1 MSTPAKRKAVSPAP
15 GSSPPPRPAPAG
27 PASPGAGSP
36 EAAGVSSPAAP
47 ANTDEAITGAHWL
60 QQGMPEEDARDVDSS
75 LESDVESSTAS
86 ISSTIFN
93 YRMING
99 RTYHSDAVTD
109 IEYWAPNDEKHL
121 DSLEIYYHG
130 VELLND
136 HQLHM
141 SPLKDNIER
150 VIDIGTGAGFWAID
164 FADKYPNC
172 EVIGTDISPVQPS
185 WVPPN
190 LNFEISD
197 ASKEWTYKPNYFDLV
212 HVRFFVG
219 AIEDWN
225 AFYRE
230 AFKVCKP
237 GGWIEHYDHSPV
249 VTSDD
254 GSVVPGSAMDT
265 YGKVLAEAARRIGRS
280 ATLADDDTME
290 EGLKAAGFVNIQTKR
305 MKMPIAPWSDDKKLK
320 EVGLCAYATLSADIE
335 GVVQFPL
342 GTVLGWTPEE
352 ISTFCAHVRREL
364 KDPSIHGYYHWKY
377 VWAQKPEDSQ

>member
-1 MSTPAKRKAVSPAP
+1 MSTPAIRKAVSPTP
-15 GSSPPPRPAPAG
+15 GSSPPARPAPAG
-27 PASPGAGSP
+27 PTSPAAGSP
-36 EAAGVSSPAAP
+36 EAAGVSSSAAP
-47 ANTDEAITGAHWL
+47 ANTDDALTGAHWL
-60 QQGMPEEDARDVDSS
+60 QQGMPEEDAQDADSS
-75 LESDVESSTAS
+75 LDSDVESSTAS

-121 DSLEIYYHG
+121 DSLEIYYH
-130 VELLND
+130 
-136 HQLHM
+136 
-141 SPLKDNIER
+141 DNIER

-305 MKMPIAPWSDDKKLK
+305 MKMPLSPWSDDKKLK
-320 EVGLCAYATLSADIE
+320 EVGLCAYSTLSADVE
-335 GVVQFPL
+335 GVVQYLF
-342 GTVLGWTPEE
+342 GNVMGWTPEE
-352 ISTFCAHVRREL
+352 ISVFAAHMCREL
-364 KDPSIHGYYHWKY
+364 KDKNIHGYYHWKY
-377 VWAQKPEDSQ
+377 VWAQKPEDAQ

>member
-305 MKMPIAPWSDDKKLK
+305 MKVSLTSSPLSDWQTGSNALPSHIGSNYAGSFLSITISVQA
-320 EVGLCAYATLSADIE
+320 VGIQLTCE
-335 GVVQFPL
+335 HR
-342 GTVLGWTPEE
+342 
-352 ISTFCAHVRREL
+352 CR
-364 KDPSIHGYYHWKY
+364 
-377 VWAQKPEDSQ
+377 